1 MAVIGIPDPEYGQR
15 VLAVIEP
22 TDIEAADASLA
33 QSIQAHCRETLS
45 GVKTPRQ
52 VDFVETLPRTETGKV
67 RKQAL
72 IDLYETRTP

>member
-1 MAVIGIPDPEYGQR
+1 MAVIGISDPEYGQR

-22 TDIEAADASLA
+22 VDIKTADDDLA

-72 IDLYETRTP
+72 IDLYES